1 VIRRRGVTVD
11 RGVGGGVLVF
21 GLVAPFLLPQFWT
34 ANLLTQSLILGIV
47 AGSLIFLSAYG
58 GMVSLAQV
66 SIYGIAGFAL
76 GNLTTNGNT
85 KGLNLGWNPWWG
97 VLVGIAI
104 ATMIALLFGALAS
117 RSTGIYFLMITLT
130 FAVITNYFFGQV
142 TDLSGFGG
150 ISGIPAPPEIGPV
163 TAHPWRLYYVC
174 LGVAVVL
181 YALLRYIVRTPFG
194 LALQGVRDDPV
205 RMASLGYNVRL
216 HRTLAFGF
224 AGFVA
229 AAGGVLFAWWNQHI
243 DPASIQLSAVID
255 VLVIAVIGGLYRLE
269 AAWLGAF
276 VWVVLNN
283 YVQRLGFW
291 SLSTRFETVIGAIF
305 LVIILVSPSGLI
317 GIWERLLTLAGWR
330 RKPTPSAQTPLK
342 PGTVEPSV

>member
-1 VIRRRGVTVD
+1 VVVFAVI
-11 RGVGGGVLVF
+11 
-21 GLVAPFLLPQFWT
+21 APFLLPQFWT
-34 ANLLTQSLILGIV
+34 ANLLTQTLILGIV
-47 AGSLIFLSAYG
+47 AASLIFLSAYG

-97 VLVGIAI
+97 VVVGLAI
-104 ATMIALLFGALAS
+104 ATVLALLFGALAS

-150 ISGIPAPPEIGPV
+150 ISGIPAPSEIGPV
-163 TAHPWRLYYVC
+163 DAHPWRLYYVC

-181 YALLRYIVRTPFG
+181 YALLRYVVRTPFG

-224 AGFVA
+224 AGFAA

-269 AAWLGAF
+269 VAWLGAF

-283 YVQRLGFW
+283 YVQRIGFW

-305 LVIILVSPSGLI
+305 LVIVLVSPSGLI
-317 GIWERLLTLAGWR
+317 GIWERLLVLAGWR